1 MIYYYDTFG
10 RQTTIADPQRE
21 TDQAPPSCP
30 VGQQPIWTGQGW
42 ACLTFITPTTPTEP
56 KVGRMNAYDWYMLF
70 TLPEMIAIH
79 TLTTTDASVYT
90 FMHVLEQ
97 TIAAGK
103 DVISDGN
110 MVLAGIAYLQTV
122 PPASPVLSASRAAE
136 LLAAINQ

>member
-1 MIYYYDTFG
+1 MIYYYDAYG
-10 RQTTIADPQRE
+10 NVTTTADPQRGTE
-21 TDQAPPSCP
+21 LVPPTCP
-30 VGQQPIWTGQGW
+30 NGEQPNWTGQGW
-42 ACLTFITPTTPTEP
+42 ACMLPSVPVLP
-56 KVGRMNAYDWYMLF
+56 GALPVGHMNAYDWYMLF

-103 DVISDGN
+103 DVISN
-110 MVLAGIAYLQTV
+110 SSMVLAGVAYLQTV

>member
-1 MIYYYDTFG
+1 MATYKITSTG
-10 RQTTIADPQRE
+10 STILADQGFMDAHHPGDYTLLDE
-21 TDQAPPSCP
+21 PLPPVQPASCS
-30 VGQQPIWTGQGW
+30 
-42 ACLTFITPTTPTEP
+42 
-56 KVGRMNAYDWYMLF
+56 AYDWYMLF

-103 DVISDGN
+103 DVISNGS
-110 MVLAGIAYLQTV
+110 MMLAGIAYLQTV

-136 LLAAINQ
+136 LLAAINNQQPAT